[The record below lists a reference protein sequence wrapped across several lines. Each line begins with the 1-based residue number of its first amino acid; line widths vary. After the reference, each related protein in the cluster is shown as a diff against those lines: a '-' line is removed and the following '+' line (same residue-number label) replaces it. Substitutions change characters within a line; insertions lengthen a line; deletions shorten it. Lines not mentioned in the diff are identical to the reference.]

1 MIAGVGLL
9 GIANWL
15 GASYPKH
22 FICLQY
28 QPLQQQMQGSNSSG
42 KCSRKTL
49 RQLSE
54 DSTADTPWFCSCV
67 CWEEDVVPEFGR
79 ENLLR
84 VYEFIKCPAWIAMKL
99 QIRRGTV
106 RHSQSMSELWI
117 SRVKGTASMRRK
129 FLSFLSFRTKV
140 EDLIAQAGIKAPV
153 LPGHRPRVF
162 PWFEGKAMVS
172 WKHMAHEA
180 INIYTSAWMIILMDL
195 GRHNKVGSAR
205 NRQCRVGWKGCGRA
219 SLCRALSEARFGWIR
234 VQKLRSGRCVL
245 ARYRASWQT
254 FWRWI

>member
-1 MIAGVGLL
+1 MFAIPTPST
-9 GIANWL
+9 AN
-15 GASYPKH
+15 AR
-22 FICLQY
+22 
-28 QPLQQQMQGSNSSG
+28 QQQFWEMLEEDFEAALWRLGS
-42 KCSRKTL
+42 CSLIDFEHEK
-49 RQLSE
+49 
-54 DSTADTPWFCSCV
+54 DTPWFCSCV

-99 QIRRGTV
+99 QTRRGTV

-180 INIYTSAWMIILMDL
+180 INIYTSAWIIILMDL
-195 GRHNKVGSAR
+195 GRHNKVGSGR

-219 SLCRALSEARFGWIR
+219 SLCRALSEARFGWIMMD
-234 VQKLRSGRCVL
+234 QGSE
-245 ARYRASWQT
+245 
-254 FWRWI
+254 I

>member
-1 MIAGVGLL
+1 MFAIPTPST
-9 GIANWL
+9 AN
-15 GASYPKH
+15 AR
-22 FICLQY
+22 
-28 QPLQQQMQGSNSSG
+28 QQQFWEMLEEDFEAALWRLILSM
-42 KCSRKTL
+42 RKT
-49 RQLSE
+49 
-54 DSTADTPWFCSCV
+54 
-67 CWEEDVVPEFGR
+67 
-79 ENLLR
+79 
-84 VYEFIKCPAWIAMKL
+84 
-99 QIRRGTV
+99 RRGFAAAFAERRMSCQNLVVKISSVSTSLSSAQLGL
-106 RHSQSMSELWI
+106 RWNFKPAQSELWI

-180 INIYTSAWMIILMDL
+180 INIYTSAWIIILMDL
-195 GRHNKVGSAR
+195 GRHNKVGSGR

-234 VQKLRSGRCVL
+234 VQKFRSGRCVL

>member
-54 DSTADTPWFCSCV
+54 DSAAVLWLILSMRKT
-67 CWEEDVVPEFGR
+67 
-79 ENLLR
+79 
-84 VYEFIKCPAWIAMKL
+84 
-99 QIRRGTV
+99 RRGFAAAFAERRMSCQNLAVKISSVSTSSSSAQLGL
-106 RHSQSMSELWI
+106 RWNFKPAQSELWI

-172 WKHMAHEA
+172 WKH
-180 INIYTSAWMIILMDL
+180 
-195 GRHNKVGSAR
+195 RHMR
-205 NRQCRVGWKGCGRA
+205 
-219 SLCRALSEARFGWIR
+219 L
-234 VQKLRSGRCVL
+234 
-245 ARYRASWQT
+245 
-254 FWRWI
+254 